1 MNDITGRIIVAGTF
15 LLMTGCASTPTP
27 SPTLQTGPDAEVT
40 IDGLVRVDNA
50 AVPVVYVK
58 SDMDLKPYTRFMLDP
73 VEVAYQK
80 DPGHTRQ
87 SGTGGGE
94 GNFALTPR
102 QMEAFRSA
110 FQDAV
115 IEALT
120 RGNGYELTTEPGPD
134 VLRITA
140 SLVDLVVNVPT
151 EQLGGRQTTYTRS
164 YGLVSL
170 ILELRDSQS
179 GEILLRAGDRRDPTR
194 NTDYR
199 LAEVSPVFVRADTE
213 RLFRY
218 WADLLRDRLDALRE
232 G

>member
-1 MNDITGRIIVAGTF
+1 M
-15 LLMTGCASTPTP
+15 
-27 SPTLQTGPDAEVT
+27 QTGPDAEVT

-50 AVPVVYVK
+50 VVPVVYVK
-58 SDMDLKPYTRFMLDP
+58 PDMDLTPYTRFMLDP

-80 DPGHTRQ
+80 DPGSTRQ
-87 SGTGGGE
+87 SGPGGGQ

-102 QMEAFRSA
+102 QMEEFRNS
-110 FQDAV
+110 FQEAV

-151 EQLGGRQTTYTRS
+151 ERTAGRQTTYTRS

-170 ILELRDSQS
+170 IVELRDSQS

-194 NTDYR
+194 NTDNR
-199 LAEVSPVFVRADTE
+199 LAEVSPAFVRADTQ
-213 RLFRY
+213 RLFRH
-218 WADLLRDRLDALRE
+218 WADLLRERLDAIRE
-232 G
+232 M